1 MLHRVATE
9 LAFLNPHWGDERLY
23 QEARR
28 IVIAEMQVN
37 SIPKFCERHLANNL
51 SHEHYFATFKM
62 TINRQ
67 TDALEKVFLGSK

>member
-1 MLHRVATE
+1 MEIWSNMKCYRVATE

-37 SIPKFCERHLANNL
+37 SIPKFCERHLAFNL
-51 SHEHYFATFKM
+51 SH
-62 TINRQ
+62 
-67 TDALEKVFLGSK
+67 

>member
-1 MLHRVATE
+1 MVRHEMLRRVATE

-37 SIPKFCERHLANNL
+37 SIPNFCK
-51 SHEHYFATFKM
+51 TF
-62 TINRQ
+62 TH
-67 TDALEKVFLGSK
+67 